1 MKTFKSYIS
10 EASIFD
16 PKYPRSSE
24 FTLNVNKPNAV
35 HTALG
40 TLNYSPGTTFKKSD
54 DTPTSNKHI
63 VGKQNK
69 TNVAVTLEDDKGTI
83 IQVWGT
89 KSAFRG
95 AFNVGNS
102 KGGGKMY
109 AADWEEVITIAHN
122 KSLAP
127 QTTIDQAA
135 TAGEIKLPVKQKIVA
150 KVNVGLGK
158 DILDSLD
165 KKIPNKTMIHYGRK
179 TGSPSTLWSNVFKDV
194 DIKMNPKSMTPKTD
208 MKAGDWNISLKQSG
222 GSQLMSGYKG
232 DTIGVITAAYNKAMS
247 ERSGDLLAGLETSM
261 GPMLTDLK
269 TTFAK
274 SQDVAG
280 GALDVRKKVAAS
292 GEQQKNLLNDVETAV
307 WDTIQKGT
315 RIQEH
320 IRTIMENHELVKK
333 YAVEE
338 AMTGNMKF
346 SDSEPKSNY
355 LMVFSPS
362 GKSHIN
368 KIDDKIVNT
377 YASKVTWSV
386 GIKSA
391 SGKGA
396 LSLRAIVKDEYE
408 PTSTMKQIISEA
420 WDEIG
425 EDRIYLSEGW
435 WDKIKDK
442 ASDAVD
448 WVKEKA
454 LKVLEILW
462 NKVVSKIIALL
473 AKGFVW
479 IKKIFGWQPEVT
491 SISNPYFV

>member
-1 MKTFKSYIS
+1 MKTFKGYIS

-16 PKYPRSSE
+16 SKYPRSSE

-35 HTALG
+35 HKALG

-54 DTPTSNKHI
+54 DTPTSDKHI
-63 VGKQNK
+63 VGDQNK
-69 TNVAVTLEDDKGTI
+69 RNVSVTLEDDKGTI

-127 QTTIDQAA
+127 ETTIDQAA
-135 TAGEIKLPVKQKIVA
+135 TAGEIKLPVKQKIVS

-158 DILDSLD
+158 DILSSLA

-179 TGSPSTLWSNVFKDV
+179 TGSPSTLWTNVFKDV

-232 DTIGVITAAYNKAMS
+232 DTMGVITAAYNKAMS

-269 TTFAK
+269 DTFAK

-280 GALDVRKKVAAS
+280 GATDVRKKVKA
-292 GEQQKNLLNDVETAV
+292 GTKLDDVEQAV
-307 WDTIQKGT
+307 WETIQGGT

-320 IRTIMENHELVKK
+320 IRTIMENHPLVKK

-362 GKSHIN
+362 GTSHIN
-368 KIDDKIVNT
+368 KIDDKIVDT

-391 SGKGA
+391 GGVGA

-408 PTSTMKQIISEA
+408 PTLTMKQIISEA
-420 WDEIG
+420 WDELG

-435 WDKIKDK
+435 WSKIKDK
-442 ASDAVD
+442 ASSAVD

-454 LKVLEILW
+454 LKILEILW

-479 IKKIFGWQPEVT
+479 IKRIFGWQPEVT